1 MTKKNKLPLFLLLT
15 LLFASCT
22 SKEVVREQE
31 IILRAQT
38 RSDSSPT
45 GYVSMQTGDQVG
57 AYIVANPGEATN
69 GSLKPV
75 GNLFD
80 NLQLSYQLG
89 VLKPQG
95 QIYYPAGV
103 SHVDYYA
110 YAPYNAG
117 ATISSAH
124 SMAFLVQKDQSS
136 SDALKKSDLLW
147 SKLLKA
153 ATASSALP
161 SLMFEHS
168 LSKLIFKLK
177 PGIGVTLPEPA
188 LKITGTKIG
197 IDLNVSD
204 GTLSN
209 VQGNAQE
216 ITPLVQENKTEFEA
230 ITVPQTVNKDT
241 KLFSVTNNGKTYD
254 YIMKADKV
262 LESGKKY
269 TYEITI
275 NANDLE
281 VQVDGSIKDWNDGG
295 TVTEDIS

>member
-1 MTKKNKLPLFLLLT
+1 
-15 LLFASCT
+15 
-22 SKEVVREQE
+22 
-31 IILRAQT
+31 
-38 RSDSSPT
+38 
-45 GYVSMQTGDQVG
+45 
-57 AYIVANPGEATN
+57 
-69 GSLKPV
+69 
-75 GNLFD
+75 
-80 NLQLSYQLG
+80 
-89 VLKPQG
+89 
-95 QIYYPAGV
+95 
-103 SHVDYYA
+103 
-110 YAPYNAG
+110 
-117 ATISSAH
+117 
-124 SMAFLVQKDQSS
+124 MAFLVQKDQSS

-153 ATASSALP
+153 STASSALP

-262 LESGKKY
+262 FESGKKY